1 MRSLRALQTSKLR
14 TSILRRQKSTK
25 STTSAVSPATQSTK
39 KLSPGIRFAIASS
52 GAIITSSIYTRHQ
65 RASYLTDVPRA
76 DQSGVFFTGTKAAD
90 MERSTGGHH
99 GEHSNTILTR
109 DIHELDSIIER
120 TGLMGKS
127 VSKSVKEELLS
138 ISKWHQDRGFR
149 GGVVLRELTSP
160 LFSPQSTFSFLME
173 GGDDVDPIPIDQL
186 SQREC
191 YYLYY
196 EIKPNAQSMH
206 QIFCRGTTLFADVKT
221 CLVSNLVYDDELGI
235 RLHKG
240 FRDHATRLVDD
251 VEPLLGHRHNKR
263 ATVEVSGHSL
273 GGAVAMIVAMKLKKR
288 GYYVEKVTSI
298 AGTRFCAF
306 DDLEKANKLLPR
318 DALRIEDDLDCVPF
332 LPPWA
337 SSAGDKLWFT
347 HDGSQIFGRPQTSV
361 KYIPRSVYL
370 QKQHQLSWTDNI
382 YLNLRLPEALK
393 EQNISHRIRS
403 YRQKLSSLGT
413 VEIEQERTDSRPQI
427 NK

>member
-1 MRSLRALQTSKLR
+1 
-14 TSILRRQKSTK
+14 
-25 STTSAVSPATQSTK
+25 
-39 KLSPGIRFAIASS
+39 
-52 GAIITSSIYTRHQ
+52 
-65 RASYLTDVPRA
+65 
-76 DQSGVFFTGTKAAD
+76 
-90 MERSTGGHH
+90 
-99 GEHSNTILTR
+99 
-109 DIHELDSIIER
+109 
-120 TGLMGKS
+120 
-127 VSKSVKEELLS
+127 
-138 ISKWHQDRGFR
+138 
-149 GGVVLRELTSP
+149 
-160 LFSPQSTFSFLME
+160 
-173 GGDDVDPIPIDQL
+173 
-186 SQREC
+186 
-191 YYLYY
+191 
-196 EIKPNAQSMH
+196 
-206 QIFCRGTTLFADVKT
+206 
-221 CLVSNLVYDDELGI
+221 
-235 RLHKG
+235 
-240 FRDHATRLVDD
+240 
-251 VEPLLGHRHNKR
+251 
-263 ATVEVSGHSL
+263 VEVSGHSL